1 MPIDFM
7 CPHCGRQTSVAEE
20 YAGQTGPCAGCGQN
34 VTIPAAGG
42 VPLAPAKQMSPTVA
56 PGAGKSGAV
65 VAIIAVA
72 CVFGVFVCGG
82 ILVALLL
89 PAVQSAREAARRTQC
104 SNNLKQI
111 ALAFHNYHDTY
122 KSFPPAYI
130 PDEDGNPKHSWR
142 VLILP
147 FLEQR
152 ALYEQYNFDE
162 PWDSPNNKIVGNT
175 AIPAYRCPSDPSSG
189 ALPNQTNYM
198 VVTGPNTVFNGGQA
212 ARMRDILDGTS
223 NTIMVVE
230 TAGSGVSWSQP
241 VDIDAGNVTFP
252 VGARNPN
259 STGSFHPGGINV
271 AMCDGSVRFV
281 SNAIARAVWDALI
294 TRDGGERVDF

>member
-1 MPIDFM
+1 
-7 CPHCGRQTSVAEE
+7 
-20 YAGQTGPCAGCGQN
+20 
-34 VTIPAAGG
+34 
-42 VPLAPAKQMSPTVA
+42 
-56 PGAGKSGAV
+56 
-65 VAIIAVA
+65 VAIIALA
-72 CVFGVFVCGG
+72 CVFGVLVCGG

-89 PAVQSAREAARRTQC
+89 PAVQAAREAARRSQC

-122 KSFPPAYI
+122 KTFPPAYI

-147 FLEQR
+147 FLEQQR
-152 ALYEQYNFDE
+152 LYEQYNFDE

-175 AIPAYRCPSDPSSG
+175 AIPVYSCPTDPSSG
-189 ALPNQTNYM
+189 TLPNQTSYM

-223 NTIMVVE
+223 NTILVVE
-230 TAGSGVSWSQP
+230 SAGSGVTWSQP
-241 VDIDAGNVTFP
+241 VDIDASNVTFP
-252 VGARNPN
+252 LGARNPN
-259 STGSFHPGGINV
+259 STGSFHPGGMNV